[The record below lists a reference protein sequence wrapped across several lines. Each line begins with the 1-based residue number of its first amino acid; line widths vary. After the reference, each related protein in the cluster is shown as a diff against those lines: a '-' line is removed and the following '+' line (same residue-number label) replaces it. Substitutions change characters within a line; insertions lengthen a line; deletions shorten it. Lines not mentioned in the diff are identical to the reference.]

1 MAEGIKGPTTVN
13 ALVTVIGTTVTQEVI
28 FEITKPVLE
37 SIVFENL
44 GTIQENGGVVTGVT
58 LSVKAVPEGAVVG
71 EVLYEVIAV
80 SEGVTDA
87 QITNGNYLTA
97 KTVVQGSTI
106 TVKATVVGTSITAE
120 KVFTVDGQM

>member
-1 MAEGIKGPTTVN
+1 
-13 ALVTVIGTTVTQEVI
+13 
-28 FEITKPVLE
+28 
-37 SIVFENL
+37 
-44 GTIQENGGVVTGVT
+44 
-58 LSVKAVPEGAVVG
+58 
-71 EVLYEVIAV
+71 VLYEVIAV

>member
-1 MAEGIKGPTTVN
+1 
-13 ALVTVIGTTVTQEVI
+13 
-28 FEITKPVLE
+28 
-37 SIVFENL
+37 
-44 GTIQENGGVVTGVT
+44 
-58 LSVKAVPEGAVVG
+58 
-71 EVLYEVIAV
+71 VLYEVIAV

-87 QITNGNYLTA
+87 QTTNGNYLTA